1 MLSCCQK
8 VGKSGCGDGEQSFCL
23 ICLSLLSP
31 LARRRSR
38 AIRDR
43 FRINN
48 RIRAREVRLIDEN
61 GTQVGIVPLREALA
75 MAEERGY
82 DLVEV
87 APNAVPPV
95 CRLLDYGKFRYEQS
109 KKEREARRNQKQS
122 ELKQIRLMP
131 KTDDHDVAVKANQ
144 ARRFLLAGDKVKFNL
159 RFRGREMAH
168 PEIGRQMLD
177 QIAEQLSDIAV
188 VEQKPLMEGRVLS
201 MLLAPTA
208 KVLKAAQQA
217 QKAAAQRTAQSG
229 AASTK
234 PAPAAAAPAAEEEVV
249 EEEELVEDSS
259 EEIEDTDAEEDFF
272 DEDYDDEED
281 DFDEEEK
288 AERGRRR
295 RR

>member
-1 MLSCCQK
+1 
-8 VGKSGCGDGEQSFCL
+8 
-23 ICLSLLSP
+23 
-31 LARRRSR
+31 
-38 AIRDR
+38 
-43 FRINN
+43 
-48 RIRAREVRLIDEN
+48 
-61 GTQVGIVPLREALA
+61 

-188 VEQKPLMEGRVLS
+188 IEQKPLMEGRVLS

-208 KVLKAAQQA
+208 VLKAAQQA
-217 QKAAAQRTAQSG
+217 QKAAAQRAAQSG
-229 AASTK
+229 TTSTK
-234 PAPAAAAPAAEEEVV
+234 PDAAAAAPVAEEEVV
-249 EEEELVEDSS
+249 AEEELVEDSS
-259 EEIEDTDAEEDFF
+259 AEVEEIEDTEADEDFF

>member
-1 MLSCCQK
+1 M
-8 VGKSGCGDGEQSFCL
+8 
-23 ICLSLLSP
+23 
-31 LARRRSR
+31 
-38 AIRDR
+38 
-43 FRINN
+43 
-48 RIRAREVRLIDEN
+48 RLIDEN

-168 PEIGRQMLD
+168 PEIGRKMLD
-177 QIAEQLSDIAV
+177 EIAEQLSDIAV
-188 VEQKPLMEGRVLS
+188 IEQKPLMEGRVLS

-217 QKAAAQRTAQSG
+217 QKAAAQRQA
-229 AASTK
+229 AASTAQ
-234 PAPAAAAPAAEEEVV
+234 PPAAAPVSSASAEVEEDEEEEV
-249 EEEELVEDSS
+249 LVDDS
-259 EEIEDTDAEEDFF
+259 DLDEEDYD
-272 DEDYDDEED
+272 DEDYDDED
-281 DFDEEEK
+281 DDEFDDDD
-288 AERGRRR
+288 ERERRR